1 MNRSSRAMRNW
12 FRGGAAVAAALVV
25 ALMAAELH
33 AGALRQA
40 GAGTSLRFY
49 GNGVAAPGL
58 DRVRIPIDGPER
70 PADIGA
76 TDFTIEFWLRA
87 APGANGSPACQ
98 PGNDTWVNGNIIVD
112 RDIFNAGDYGD
123 YGISL
128 YGGQI
133 AFGVNNGSSG
143 STLCGATN
151 VANNQWRHIAVVR
164 VRDTGLMQIYVD
176 GALDGSVTG
185 PTGDVS
191 YRNGRPTNRPNDPYI
206 VIGAEKHDYGAA
218 YPSFRGWVDELRLST
233 VRRYNGS
240 FTRPTGPFTPDA
252 NTAALYHFDEGS
264 GDVVGDSSGGGSHG
278 TRYFGGSPAGPVW
291 SAETPFTGPPL
302 TPTATP
308 VFGAPTLL
316 APADAA
322 STQDAR
328 PTFSWSSVWTA
339 TGYQIE
345 ITGSLPPFSA
355 QFDTTA
361 ASFRPN
367 SPLLPGAYSW
377 RVRAISAAGPSAW
390 SSPARSLSIASPAGA
405 APQRNLFVTDT
416 PRLTWGRVSGAT
428 GYQLQVA
435 SNAAFTSIVHDETV
449 GAGTLEVTLPDRANG
464 LYYWRVRA
472 QRPGGFGAWSPAEFF
487 MVQASS

>member
-98 PGNDTWVNGNIIVD
+98 PGNDTWVSGNIIVD

>member
-1 MNRSSRAMRNW
+1 MNRSSRVMRIY
-12 FRGGAAVAAALVV
+12 FRGGAVVAAALVV
-25 ALMAAELH
+25 ALMAVELR
-33 AGALRQA
+33 AGPLRQT

-49 GNGVAAPGL
+49 GNGVNAPDL
-58 DRVRIPIDGPER
+58 DRVKIPIDGPER

-87 APGANGSPACQ
+87 VPGANGSLDCQ
-98 PGNDTWVNGNIIVD
+98 PDGDNWVNGNIIVD

-128 YGGQI
+128 YDGRI

-143 STLCGATN
+143 HTLCGTTN

-176 GALDGSVTG
+176 GVLDGAATG

-191 YRNGRPTNRPNDPYI
+191 YRNGRSTSWPDDPYI

-218 YPSFRGWVDELRLST
+218 YPSFRGWVDELRLSN

-240 FTRPTGPFTPDA
+240 FTPATSPFTPDSD
-252 NTAALYHFDEGS
+252 TAALYHFDEGS

-278 TRYFGGSPAGPVW
+278 TRNFGGSPAGPVW
-291 SAETPFTGPPL
+291 SAETPFTNP
-302 TPTATP
+302 P
-308 VFGAPTLL
+308 VFGAPTPL
-316 APADAA
+316 APADAS
-322 STQDAR
+322 STLDTQ

-339 TGYQIE
+339 TGYQVE
-345 ITGSLPPFSA
+345 ITGSLPPYSA
-355 QFDTTA
+355 QFDTAA

-377 RVRAISAAGPSAW
+377 RVRAISAAGPSEW
-390 SSPARSLSIASPAGA
+390 SSPARSLTIASPANA
-405 APQRNLFVTDT
+405 APLRNLFVTAA

-435 SNAAFTSIVHDETV
+435 SNAMFTSIVHDETV
-449 GAGTLEVTLPDRANG
+449 GAATFEVTLAGRANG
-464 LYYWRVRA
+464 LYYWRVRTL
-472 QRPGGFGAWSPAEFF
+472 RPGGFGAWSPVEFF

>member
-128 YGGQI
+128 YGGRI

-218 YPSFRGWVDELRLST
+218 YPSFSGWVDELRLST

-240 FTRPTGPFTPDA
+240 FTPATSPFTPDSD
-252 NTAALYHFDEGS
+252 TAALYHFDEGS
-264 GDVVGDSSGGGSHG
+264 GSVVNDSSGGGSHG
-278 TRYFGGSPAGPVW
+278 TRNFGGSPAGPVW
-291 SAETPFTGPPL
+291 SAETPFANP
-302 TPTATP
+302 P

>member
-98 PGNDTWVNGNIIVD
+98 PGNDTWVTGNIIVD

-252 NTAALYHFDEGS
+252 NTAVLYHFDEGS